1 MKTVSSGTWRTW
13 GGFCLWKPS
22 SNDIE
27 TGLLKEKNSE
37 KFGRTP
43 LRFWQKWW
51 KNSAWFACV
60 RVHVWCAFWQCIN
73 IRLCLQSTW
82 RSRFVRQ
89 ARAVAFMAVARL
101 EASGFWAVWLMASV
115 SGDDCRVHE
124 SHRQR
129 RKASAPIPYSNHHW
143 YERARVGGHCFHY
156 WSFQPTHDFHA
167 FIFSFQLFCFLSRPC
182 WIQKGGSASAQIFL
196 SQMPRVSLT
205 WYLKWL
211 RFCCTES
218 FYCFKPM
225 LESELVI
232 VGSSLSCGN
241 RCICSRMA
249 GDWHRFSLQILA
261 QLTQKGKPQSH
272 FSCPFT
278 PKWKDFWHVFVSH
291 SNRYCFQHVPLV

>member
-1 MKTVSSGTWRTW
+1 MEDMRWI
-13 GGFCLWKPS
+13 LWKPS

-27 TGLLKEKNSE
+27 TGLLKEKKTVRNSE
-37 KFGRTP
+37 GLLLGSGKSDERIQHGLLVCVCTCGV
-43 LRFWQKWW
+43 RFDSVWIYV
-51 KNSAWFACV
+51 FACRAHGGADLWDKPEPLPSQQWRDWK
-60 RVHVWCAFWQCIN
+60 RV
-73 IRLCLQSTW
+73 
-82 RSRFVRQ
+82 
-89 ARAVAFMAVARL
+89 
-101 EASGFWAVWLMASV
+101 ASEPVWLMASV

-182 WIQKGGSASAQIFL
+182 WILKGGSAPAQIFL
-196 SQMPRVSLT
+196 TQKPRVSLT

-218 FYCFKPM
+218 FYCFTPM

-249 GDWHRFSLQILA
+249 GNWHRFSLQ
-261 QLTQKGKPQSH
+261 LTL
-272 FSCPFT
+272 FLNSC
-278 PKWKDFWHVFVSH
+278 
-291 SNRYCFQHVPLV
+291 